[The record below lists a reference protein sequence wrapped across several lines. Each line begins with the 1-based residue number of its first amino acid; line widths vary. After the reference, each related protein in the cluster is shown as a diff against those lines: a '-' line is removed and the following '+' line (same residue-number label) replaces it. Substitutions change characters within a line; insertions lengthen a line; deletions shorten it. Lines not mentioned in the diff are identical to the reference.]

1 MVFNVQPFWN
11 VDLTSHPWRSNCQAS
26 WRRFP
31 SIPRRIGVITLIFV
45 NVPKQK
51 VVEVLKWKR
60 CFGKNMSNGTWSIWT
75 CSLPCSSPF
84 CRSGISMVAVTS
96 ANSHG
101 AQRTPSSAG
110 MIDMSKEL
118 PTCFQVPALTLSFWM
133 CWLTQRAEMEVKPW
147 NRCQHHRPVPMNW
160 SKPCRLNILFFSE
173 VETIFRETACW
184 WKRKVISFYVCLH
197 VAWFIPLNGWL
208 VLLNHAEP
216 PSWFT

>member
-60 CFGKNMSNGTWSIWT
+60 CFGKNMSNGTWSIWR

-147 NRCQHHRPVPMNW
+147 NRCQLTIDQFPWIDRNPAGWTSCSFPR
-160 SKPCRLNILFFSE
+160 SKLFSAKRLVDEKGKLLVFTF
-173 VETIFRETACW
+173 
-184 WKRKVISFYVCLH
+184 VCTLH
-197 VAWFIPLNGWL
+197 GLY
-208 VLLNHAEP
+208 H
-216 PSWFT
+216 